1 MARMT
6 AEETRAVLE
15 RFYGALARRD
25 GETMAALYAD
35 DATFEDEVF
44 RLRGADIGKM
54 WIGLLR
60 RARNFSVAYTI
71 AQAGNGH
78 GTVEWTAS
86 TSRGAQARRWAPGL
100 DRWRA
105 WPGPGAPSRSRPPG
119 GWASRRADD
128 GRGAYGARRETN
140 SPPGGRHR
148 SGPDTAGRRDR
159 RGSRHAPAR
168 PDRR

>member
-54 WIGLLR
+54 WISLLR

-78 GTVEWTAS
+78 GTVEWTARYLFGS
-86 TSRGAQARRWAPGL
+86 KRPVVNVILSELVLDGGRIARQVDRFDFPRWAGQALGPWARPL
-100 DRWRA
+100 ARLA
-105 WPGPGAPSRSRPPG
+105 WF
-119 GWASRRADD
+119 RRAVSKRAA
-128 GRGAYGARRETN
+128 RGLGV
-140 SPPGGRHR
+140 PL
-148 SGPDTAGRRDR
+148 
-159 RGSRHAPAR
+159 RG
-168 PDRR
+168 